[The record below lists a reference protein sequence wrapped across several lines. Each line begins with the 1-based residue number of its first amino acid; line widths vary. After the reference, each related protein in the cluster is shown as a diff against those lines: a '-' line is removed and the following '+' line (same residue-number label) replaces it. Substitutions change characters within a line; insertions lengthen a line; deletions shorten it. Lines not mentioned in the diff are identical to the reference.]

1 MKTASFLTTLV
12 LALGACGE
20 PQKPVQIAGPPPAD
34 AKARVS
40 AALASEGH
48 VPDPAASTDALV
60 VTEWRDTGF
69 GYGFVDQQ
77 KATIVRRFLVVIGMD
92 GTTVRIDA
100 KRCAVGGFTI
110 DGVDV
115 RGRCENLTEIPGPI
129 QTELDGVAA
138 KVKSA
143 LGK

>member
-1 MKTASFLTTLV
+1 MKTASFV
-12 LALGACGE
+12 VSLALAACGA
-20 PQKPVQIAGPPPAD
+20 PQKPAEIAGPPPAD

-40 AALASEGH
+40 SALAAEGH
-48 VPDPAASTDALV
+48 VPDATSSTDALV

-77 KATIVRRFLVVIGMD
+77 KATIVRRFLVAIGPTS
-92 GTTVRIDA
+92 TTVRVDA

-115 RGRCENLTEIPGPI
+115 RGRCENISEIPGPI
-129 QTELDGVAA
+129 QEELDGVAA
-138 KVKSA
+138 KVKAS
-143 LGK
+143 LH